1 MLQADVCLLVQEPWN
16 SQCRVHTHP
25 NRAALLKQRGLQILQ
40 KMKELKKQIEALLYA
55 HRKCDFEFTLG
66 YETAC
71 KDVLE
76 EMK

>member
-1 MLQADVCLLVQEPWN
+1 
-16 SQCRVHTHP
+16 
-25 NRAALLKQRGLQILQ
+25 
-40 KMKELKKQIEALLYA
+40 MKELKKQIEALLYA